1 MEYLLIE
8 YADPAGV
15 LDPITVPYRLC
26 DNPVVPRWVERVQ
39 AAQQYPIDDPRRFYG
54 FDDVNTET
62 ARAMAGIN
70 QCVDTINS
78 HRHIIDRKLTNIND
92 QDTLNYLH
100 HIFEVYHG
108 LLGKQTH
115 RFYLTA
121 KPHVR
126 KALSDLN
133 IAVHRCESVTRQRPP
148 SHVVTYFGLPKEKML
163 LDSDYTHAVNT
174 WTPGTVFLN
183 YVEIG
188 KTLEDLVEDNDT
200 YIAPDAFQPFRHYS
214 ADFVVYFG
222 TRSARQAMDK
232 NAKILAYYQQHQAK
246 FGAWQNCFTESK
258 IPVAVLEG
266 VPNLDAIASRQMVQ
280 SVKFI

>member
-8 YADPAGV
+8 YADPQGV
-15 LDPITVPYRLC
+15 LDPITLTYRLC

-39 AAQQYPIDDPRRFYG
+39 AAQQYPIDDPKRFYG
-54 FDDVNTET
+54 FDDVDTAT
-62 ARAMAGIN
+62 ARAIAGIN

-78 HRHIIDRKLTNIND
+78 HQHIVDRKLTDIND

-100 HIFEVYHG
+100 HIFEIYHG
-108 LLGKQTH
+108 LLGQQTH

-133 IAVHRCESVTRQRPP
+133 IAVHRCESVIKQRPP
-148 SHVVTYFGLPKEKML
+148 SHIVTYFGLPKEKLL
-163 LDSDYTHAVNT
+163 LDTDYAHTVKT

-188 KTLEDLVEDNDT
+188 KPLEDLADDQDE
-200 YIAPDAFQPFRHYS
+200 YIDDGAFQPFRHYS
-214 ADFVVYFG
+214 ADFVVTFG
-222 TRSARQAMDK
+222 TRSSRQALDK
-232 NAKILAYYQQHQAK
+232 SAKILAYYQKHQAK
-246 FGAWQNCFTESK
+246 FGAWQACYTEGK
-258 IPVAVLEG
+258 MPVAMLEG
-266 VPNLDAIASRQMVQ
+266 ELDLDAIANRQMVQ
-280 SVKFI
+280 SVKLI